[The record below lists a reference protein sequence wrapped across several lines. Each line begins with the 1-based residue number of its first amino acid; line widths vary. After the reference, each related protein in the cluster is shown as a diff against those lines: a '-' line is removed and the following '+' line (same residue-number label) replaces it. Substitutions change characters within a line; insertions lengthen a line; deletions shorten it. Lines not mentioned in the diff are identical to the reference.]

1 MLDAEDK
8 CRKLYACHHKF
19 SLDVESWVERCH
31 AYYRQ
36 LIKLRWQMLELNTSK
51 PWKTGINVGNL
62 KGFARSCEI
71 DSPMSLSLD
80 QLMFK
85 YKTCK
90 GHTKVVM
97 LKAPWLRKQF
107 LCNKLQ
113 EVFKDKRLEEAR

>member
-1 MLDAEDK
+1 MGDFPIAWEAKQALEKLDQLVTRLMLDAEDK

-19 SLDVESWVERCH
+19 SPDVESWVERCH

-62 KGFARSCEI
+62 KRFARSCEI

-80 QLMFK
+80 QLMSK
-85 YKTCK
+85 YIICRVRVTQ
-90 GHTKVVM
+90 
-97 LKAPWLRKQF
+97 R
-107 LCNKLQ
+107 
-113 EVFKDKRLEEAR
+113 R